1 MEIVRLRMLAVLL
14 TSGVTETTVAYQIW
28 LRMRMTLLLVMSTQ
42 SVLSQILF
50 CLSQIPIFRE
60 LQHGY
65 KKQLS
70 EHEHVK

>member
-1 MEIVRLRMLAVLL
+1 
-14 TSGVTETTVAYQIW
+14 
-28 LRMRMTLLLVMSTQ
+28 MTLLLVMSTQ